1 MICMTKKNYAFADH
15 ETVQA
20 MLHSLFRFQTLEQAQ
35 MITNKFAEEFTLA
48 PKMSDP
54 LDKKSFVLW
63 VHNLELTEKEKKE
76 GFVGNFAKITMHQIP
91 SGKWTM
97 TLTKMD
103 VPLRKHPMRKPVP
116 RRHPNMGHPV
126 MRAASR
132 NKVFPTMQ
140 DAAAQLMSL
149 HEEFPEISVPGLN
162 KLKIMTYVKAEKGK
176 SPVQRLELCVIK
188 KDEGHYVIEIRQN
201 ARKVLAPKPAP
212 APVPAASPETTT
224 PIAPTEVAAQ
234 STVAAAPAPTADPQ
248 ADAATPGHFAK
259 MVLAKNRKKKK

>member
-1 MICMTKKNYAFADH
+1 MTKKNYAFADH
-15 ETVQA
+15 ETIQA
-20 MLHSLFRFQTLEQAQ
+20 MVHSLFRFQTLEQAQ

-63 VHNLELTEKEKKE
+63 VHNLELTDKEKKE
-76 GFVGNFAKITMHQIP
+76 GFLGNFGRITMHQIP

-126 MRAASR
+126 MRAAAR
-132 NKVFPTMQ
+132 NKVFTTMQ
-140 DAAAQLMSL
+140 DAAAQLINL

-176 SPVQRLELCVIK
+176 SPVQRLELQVVK
-188 KDEGHYVIEIRQN
+188 KDEGHYIIEIRQN
-201 ARKVLAPKPAP
+201 ARKVVVGKNAPAATVTTAPKAIIDIASEG
-212 APVPAASPETTT
+212 APVPANNNP
-224 PIAPTEVAAQ
+224 
-234 STVAAAPAPTADPQ
+234 APAEVPA
-248 ADAATPGHFAK
+248 PGHFAK
-259 MVLAKNRKKKK
+259 MLLAKNRKKKK